1 MPKRFACD
9 SPGGGHLGL
18 FGEAVG
24 IKVVVRCN
32 VIMRNPTTTLILTGA
47 GDFIFQLGL
56 RVHNGTGG
64 HILVVGCTVFGE
76 LGKQLVRYPS
86 VQLPRHVPS
95 IYDAPFFTTTTPRLA
110 PEANI
115 WISVPNNAAFGIL
128 HFHRICGPYQA
139 LMQYA
144 EEVRLRFSGVRPFWT
159 VR

>member
-1 MPKRFACD
+1 MLVLAAAGLVVLSGCAHRVDDFWQL
-9 SPGGGHLGL
+9 GG
-18 FGEAVG
+18 EP
-24 IKVVVRCN
+24 N
-32 VIMRNPTTTLILTGA
+32 VAATIPPFDNMYI
-47 GDFIFQLGL
+47 DQLGL

-64 HILVVGCTVFGE
+64 HILVVGCTVFDE

-110 PEANI
+110 PEATV

-128 HFHRICGPYQA
+128 HFHRVCGLYQA
-139 LMQYA
+139 SMQYA
-144 EEVRLRFSGVRPFWT
+144 EEVRLRFSGRRPSWT